1 MYAIIETG
9 GKQLKVEAGEAIF
22 VEKLNVEPGE
32 EVVFEK
38 VCLVSDAA
46 TKIGTPY
53 VDGAKVTCKVEKQGK
68 DKKIR
73 IFKYK
78 QKKGSTRRTQGHRQ
92 PYTKLTVETIE
103 A

>member
-46 TKIGTPY
+46 TKIS
-53 VDGAKVTCKVEKQGK
+53 
-68 DKKIR
+68 R
-73 IFKYK
+73 I
-78 QKKGSTRRTQGHRQ
+78 QS
-92 PYTKLTVETIE
+92 
-103 A
+103 